1 MWSDLRMDKIVHQKI
16 TAAALGALKFEP
28 SNYQLLLDASIE
40 PDKQY
45 EQDIEQCR
53 ILEEREVEDIKK
65 RYAVIHTETVLDSI
79 GTWLSKNWGIFSAQ
93 LKSIGSQLLQYASW
107 ANEHGPNAKEN
118 AISHFDAAS
127 NSCGLKRLI
136 NLGHCLHYVADL
148 GTPYHSKK
156 LEEVGKIPS
165 GTPKELYNQVY
176 IENLLKFSKSVF
188 VDHQNFEME
197 LASFWNT
204 ESGESVCQKAL
215 NIGFNSTKTKKQF
228 TSIAEA
234 HTQFGVALADV
245 EKIATYQCKILD
257 KRFSGRQLGEKLS
270 LEDRKFILKAGL
282 NCLVRIGEAS
292 YIAAKALS
300 CEQAK

>member
-1 MWSDLRMDKIVHQKI
+1 MDKIVHQKI
-16 TAAALGALKFEP
+16 AAATLRALKFEP
-28 SNYQLLLDASIE
+28 SNYQPLLDASIE

-45 EQDIEQCR
+45 EQAIENIRIIEDEEVKDIESCYDSMRSDSVLNSIR
-53 ILEEREVEDIKK
+53 I
-65 RYAVIHTETVLDSI
+65 
-79 GTWLSKNWGIFSAQ
+79 WLSKWWGTAPTR
-93 LKSIGSQLLQYASW
+93 LKSIGSQAFQYASW
-107 ANEHGPNAKEN
+107 AIEHGPNAKNN
-118 AISHFDAAS
+118 ATLYFNIARTSHGS
-127 NSCGLKRLI
+127 ERLI
-136 NLGHCLHYVADL
+136 NLGYCLHYVADT
-148 GTPYHSKK
+148 GTPYHRKR
-156 LEEVGKIPS
+156 LEELRNVPS
-165 GTPKELYNQVY
+165 RTPKELQSQVY
-176 IENLLKFSKSVF
+176 IENLLNFTRSVIE
-188 VDHQNFEME
+188 DHQRFEME
-197 LASFWNT
+197 LSSFWNT
-204 ESGESVCQKAL
+204 ESGERVCQKAL

-270 LEDRKFILKAGL
+270 LEDRKFILTAGL